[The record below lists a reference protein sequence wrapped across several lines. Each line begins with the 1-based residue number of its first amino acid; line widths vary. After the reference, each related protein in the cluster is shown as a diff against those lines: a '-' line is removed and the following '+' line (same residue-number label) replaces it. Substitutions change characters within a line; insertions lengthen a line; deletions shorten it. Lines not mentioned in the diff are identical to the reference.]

1 MPAPLPG
8 RLLLLSLS
16 LLTPL
21 SEGEAEEAFE
31 GRPFVSFFAC
41 EIGFPIPIKMKFT
54 RQR

>member
-31 GRPFVSFFAC
+31 GRRAFVSFFARK
-41 EIGFPIPIKMKFT
+41 IGFLFALK
-54 RQR
+54 

>member
-31 GRPFVSFFAC
+31 GRALVSFFAY
-41 EIGFPIPIKMKFT
+41 EIGFPFY
-54 RQR
+54 